1 MGSKKMIGLVL
12 IIIIILAGLIVGGSI
27 IETVEKGTYQ
37 IKQAAVSGTMS
48 AKMDPGLWFQ
58 FFGDIETWPKAETF
72 FFTADVLEGEKVDQS
87 IEVRFVDGSLC
98 NLSGTLRIILPTT
111 ESEAIALTTVRGH
124 KTYKDVEQKLILPTI
139 RNVLRLT
146 ANLMTARESYS
157 TKRADYVMW
166 AREQIIKGMYQ
177 TTSEERK
184 ITDMISGEMVTKS
197 FKVVK
202 RDENGN
208 SLHHPNPLEGTGIL
222 LQNFEIKKFVY
233 EGKVNSQIATQ
244 QEALMA
250 VATAKAKAQEA
261 EQNKLTL
268 EAQGKANVAKARYEE
283 EQIKVR
289 AVVVANREKEVN
301 VIAAEQRKEVA
312 ALDKEAAALKK
323 QEQILLGQGEAERK
337 RLVLAADGALKQKL
351 ETYEKVMAI
360 WADAHSKRLVPT
372 VIMGGS
378 KTPTDGD
385 SLSMSEVIS
394 LMAVKQLGLDFS
406 IPKGAVSNK

>member
-1 MGSKKMIGLVL
+1 MNKK
-12 IIIIILAGLIVGGSI
+12 ILGLILIGVVIIVGLILGGSL

-37 IKQAAVSGTMS
+37 VKQAAVSGKMS

-58 FFGDIETWPKAETF
+58 MFGDIEPWPKAETF
-72 FFTADVLEGEKVDQS
+72 FFTADILEGEKIDQS

-98 NLSGTLRIILPTT
+98 NLSGTLRIILPIT
-111 ESEAIALTTVRGH
+111 ESEAISLTTVRGH
-124 KTYKDVEQKLILPTI
+124 KKYKDMEQKLILPTI

-157 TKRADYVMW
+157 TQRADYVMW
-166 AREQIIKGMYQ
+166 ARDQIINGLYQ
-177 TTSEERK
+177 TTAIEKK
-184 ITDMISGEMVTKS
+184 IKDLVSGEMVTKT

-202 RDENGN
+202 VDENGN
-208 SLHHPNPLEGTGIL
+208 PLYHPNPLKGTGIR

-233 EGKVNSQIATQ
+233 EKKVNNQIATQ

-289 AVVVANREKEVN
+289 AVVVANREKEVQ
-301 VIAAEQRKEVA
+301 VIAGEQRKAVA
-312 ALDKEAAALKK
+312 KLDKEAAALTK
-323 QEQILLGQGEAERK
+323 QQQILLGQGEAERK

-351 ETYEKVMAI
+351 ETYEKVMSI
-360 WADAHSKRLVPT
+360 WADAFSKRKVPS
-372 VIMGGS
+372 VIMGGGGV
-378 KTPTDGD
+378 DGD
-385 SLSMSEVIS
+385 ALSMSDVMS
-394 LMAVKQLGLDFS
+394 LMAMRQLGLDLS
-406 IPKGAVSNK
+406 IPRGATVGK

>member
-1 MGSKKMIGLVL
+1 MMSKKMVGIILIFIVIIFGL
-12 IIIIILAGLIVGGSI
+12 IIGKSIV
-27 IETVEKGTYQ
+27 ETVEKGTYQ
-37 IKQAAVSGTMS
+37 VKQAAVTGKMS
-48 AKMDPGLWFQ
+48 AKMTPGLWFQ
-58 FFGDIETWPKAETF
+58 LFGDIEPWPKAETF
-72 FFTADVLEGEKVDQS
+72 FFTADKVEGAKIDQS
-87 IEVRFVDGSLC
+87 IEVRYVDGSLC
-98 NLSGTLRIILPTT
+98 NISGTLRIVMPTLQ
-111 ESEAIALTTVRGH
+111 SQAIALTTERGH
-124 KTYKDVEQKLILPTI
+124 KTYRDLEQKLILPTV

-146 ANLMTARESYS
+146 ANLMTAKDSYS
-157 TKRADYVMW
+157 TMRADFITW
-166 AREQIIKGMYQ
+166 ARDQIMNGMYV

-184 ITDMISGEMVTKS
+184 IKDLISGEMVTKT
-197 FKVVK
+197 FKVIK
-202 RDENGN
+202 RDVVGN
-208 SLHHPNPLEGTGIL
+208 PIYQKNPLADTGIL
-222 LQNFEIKKFVY
+222 LVNFEIKKFVY
-233 EGKVNSQIATQ
+233 EDKVNKQIATQ

-283 EQIKVR
+283 EQVKVR
-289 AVVVANREKEVN
+289 AVVVAQREKEVQ
-301 VIAAEQRKEVA
+301 VIGAEQRKDVA
-312 ALDKEAAALKK
+312 KLDKEAAELKK

-351 ETYEKVMAI
+351 ETYENVMGV

-378 KTPTDGD
+378 KGPTDGD

-406 IPKGAVSNK
+406 IPKGTTISE